1 MKLSSLIVIVVLFSS
16 SLFADGYGNQ
26 AGDWVLLPNIK
37 ISGVLFEGYE
47 LKEVTIDPSV
57 VNDKELNNQYRIFYH
72 FIHYER
78 QVMVMCQVD
87 IVYGKPNGTWCY
99 ANPQ

>member
-47 LKEVTIDPSV
+47 LKEVTVDPTSTSRKY
-57 VNDKELNNQYRIFYH
+57 NILYH
-72 FIHYER
+72 FIRYESYSIII
-78 QVMVMCQVD
+78 CSVD
-87 IVYGKPNGTWCY
+87 IEYGIPTGTLCY
-99 ANPQ
+99 LNPTS